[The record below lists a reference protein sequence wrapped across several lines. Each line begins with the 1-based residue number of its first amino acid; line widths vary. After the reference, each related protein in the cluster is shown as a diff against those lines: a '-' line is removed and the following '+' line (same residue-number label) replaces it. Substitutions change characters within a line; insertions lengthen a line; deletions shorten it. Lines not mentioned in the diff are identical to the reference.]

1 MMSPWTLPE
10 SVEIE
15 GRIYE
20 IRSDYRA
27 IIDIL
32 IALDDKE
39 LDETEKAQVVLGIFY
54 KNPENIPLTHAQEA
68 VESALQ
74 FIDFMNTGEDE
85 KVPVRL
91 MDWKKD
97 AGIIIPAIN
106 KVAGREIRTVEYMHW
121 WTFMGMY
128 MEIGESLFSQVLGI
142 RQKKQK
148 KKKLE
153 KWESEFYRKNKAM
166 IDLEVRKETRNKD
179 EQDALRSLLG
189 LGKR

>member
-10 SVEIE
+10 SVEIA
-15 GRIYE
+15 GRTYE

-32 IALDDKE
+32 IALDDEE

-54 KNPENIPLTHAQEA
+54 KNSENISPAHAQEA

-74 FIDFMNTGEDE
+74 FIDFMNTGEEE
-85 KVPVRL
+85 KNPVKL

-97 AGIIIPAIN
+97 ADIIIPAIN
-106 KVAGREIRTVEYMHW
+106 KVAGREIRTVDHMHW

-128 MEIGESLFSQVLGI
+128 MEIGESLFSQVLSI

-153 KWESEFYRKNKAM
+153 KWESEFYRKNKAL
-166 IDLEVRKETRNKD
+166 IDLEVRKEARNKG

>member
-1 MMSPWTLPE
+1 MMSSWALPE
-10 SVEIE
+10 SVEIK

-54 KNPENIPLTHAQEA
+54 KNPENIPPVYAQEA

-74 FIDFMNTGEDE
+74 FIDFMNTGEEE
-85 KVPVRL
+85 KAPVRL

-128 MEIGESLFSQVLGI
+128 MEIGESLFSQVLSI

>member
-1 MMSPWTLPE
+1 MSPWTLPE
-10 SVEIE
+10 SVEIA
-15 GRIYE
+15 GRTYE

-32 IALDDKE
+32 IALDDEE

-54 KNPENIPLTHAQEA
+54 KNSENISPAHAQEA

-74 FIDFMNTGEDE
+74 FIDFMNTGEEE
-85 KVPVRL
+85 KNPVKL

-97 AGIIIPAIN
+97 ADIIIPAIN
-106 KVAGREIRTVEYMHW
+106 KVAGREIRTVDHMHW

-128 MEIGESLFSQVLGI
+128 MEIGESLFSQVLSI

-153 KWESEFYRKNKAM
+153 KWESEFYRKNKAL
-166 IDLEVRKETRNKD
+166 IDLEVRKEARNKG

>member
-1 MMSPWTLPE
+1 MMSTWMLPE
-10 SVEIE
+10 SVEIQGE
-15 GRIYE
+15 IYE

-32 IALDDKE
+32 IALDDEE
-39 LDETEKAQVVLGIFY
+39 LSEIDKAQVVLWIFY
-54 KNPENIPLTHAQEA
+54 KNPETIPLEHAQEA

-74 FIDFMNTGEDE
+74 FIDFMNIGED
-85 KVPVRL
+85 KTPVRL

-106 KVAGREIRTVEYMHW
+106 KVAGREIRTIEHMHW
-121 WTFMGMY
+121 WTFMGLY

-153 KWESEFYRKNKAM
+153 KWETEFYLKNKAL
-166 IDLEVRKETRNKD
+166 IDLGGCKEKRDEGERN
-179 EQDALRSLLG
+179 ALRELLG
-189 LGKR
+189 LEKR

>member
-54 KNPENIPLTHAQEA
+54 KNPENIPPTHAQEA

-74 FIDFMNTGEDE
+74 FIDFVNTGEEE
-85 KVPVRL
+85 KTPVRL
-91 MDWKKD
+91 MDWRKD

-128 MEIGESLFSQVLGI
+128 MEIGESLFSQVLSI

-153 KWESEFYRKNKAM
+153 KWESEFYRKNKAL
-166 IDLEVRKETRNKD
+166 IDLEVRKEARNKD